1 MVANDYFCRLNCNL
15 NFIFMKQSKKII
27 MLAGAL
33 LLATVGALAQY
44 TSFTVKETS
53 GTWTSYALDRLKITF
68 SNDEMTLSNAQET
81 VVYPI
86 SELGS
91 MLFTD
96 LPSAVERAATQRTV
110 VSLQGARVQLNVPAG
125 TLARVY
131 DMQGKLCAT
140 ARIGQEGVP
149 VYIGNLQQGI
159 FILRAGREHHKILV
173 K

>member
-1 MVANDYFCRLNCNL
+1 
-15 NFIFMKQSKKII
+15 
-27 MLAGAL
+27 
-33 LLATVGALAQY
+33 
-44 TSFTVKETS
+44 
-53 GTWTSYALDRLKITF
+53 
-68 SNDEMTLSNAQET
+68 
-81 VVYPI
+81 
-86 SELGS
+86 

-159 FILRAGREHHKILV
+159 FILRAGQERHKILV

>member
-1 MVANDYFCRLNCNL
+1 
-15 NFIFMKQSKKII
+15 

-81 VVYPI
+81 VVYTL

-96 LPSAVERAATQRTV
+96 LPSAVERAATQRTMG
-110 VSLQGARVQLNVPAG
+110 SLQGARVQLNVPAG

-159 FILRAGREHHKILV
+159 FILRAGQERHKILV

>member
-1 MVANDYFCRLNCNL
+1 
-15 NFIFMKQSKKII
+15 

-81 VVYPI
+81 VVYTL

-96 LPSAVERAATQRTV
+96 LPSAVERAATQRTM

-159 FILRAGREHHKILV
+159 FILRAGQERHKILV